1 MPSKKAVAIRL
12 HAVTIRFLPATISF
26 LVLIPMI
33 PALAFMDVAD
43 PATWLGFLGFTLA
56 GLVFIYDG
64 LVVFP
69 AKKGEYLGVTASAIL
84 FIIGGA
90 NIVFGLMV
98 WFGWFNPFVG
108 NSEFT
113 PWATVTLGLGVGA
126 LFFAGLFELIAIKF
140 INKEGNRL
148 LTK

>member
-12 HAVTIRFLPATISF
+12 HAITIRFLPATISF

-69 AKKGEYLGVTASAIL
+69 DKKGEHLGLTASAVL
-84 FIIGGA
+84 FVLGSA
-90 NIVFGLMV
+90 NIFFAVMI
-98 WFGWFNPFVG
+98 WFGFVC
-108 NSEFT
+108 SIH
-113 PWATVTLGLGVGA
+113 L
-126 LFFAGLFELIAIKF
+126 
-140 INKEGNRL
+140 
-148 LTK
+148 